1 MSNASTI
8 NSTFSLSIYLLL
20 FLFLLLSPVM
30 RRINDAIQIQCYEL
44 STTTEIRDFVEIA
57 VILDCNTVDD
67 KRNDSF
73 MLVKNK
79 IRGSC
84 ARENLNDEVAIHSLK
99 ITNVDIQ
106 SCNNASHMEQRNHVS
121 YPERDFHLSNNIY
134 G

>member
-1 MSNASTI
+1 MLLLSTLL
-8 NSTFSLSIYLLL
+8 SLSLSIYLLL

-30 RRINDAIQIQCYEL
+30 QRINGAIQIQCYEL

-79 IRGSC
+79 NQGSC
-84 ARENLNDEVAIHSLK
+84 SREN
-99 ITNVDIQ
+99 
-106 SCNNASHMEQRNHVS
+106 
-121 YPERDFHLSNNIY
+121 
-134 G
+134 